1 MISPSRRTLTR
12 ASLSRA
18 SGGPIFS
25 KGFRHE
31 LLFDPVLFAAA
42 AVGTDQTLPV
52 SLRFDVGV
60 KVDSPIPLLDGKS
73 LFGGVKEEKHWA
85 LAVWDA
91 SARSPVSLVKATT
104 FVENALSPDGRS
116 ILVRATTSPGE
127 DRTNVEAFVWDAV
140 AGSRTSLLKG
150 SITAADADSEN
161 DRVSTC
167 GEFCSDGSL
176 LALGGGTSKVRVWKR
191 DARAKWSLFSW
202 TLGNGVT
209 GRRRGCSNW
218 RGRPAARIISLYPIR
233 PVTQRAA
240 DLCWA
245 SEGQKGSGVFVGKIG
260 SYKTPDPFVPTRLGR
275 ARLTRPRSSG
285 RLR

>member
-1 MISPSRRTLTR
+1 MNCFLIP
-12 ASLSRA
+12 
-18 SGGPIFS
+18 FC
-25 KGFRHE
+25 
-31 LLFDPVLFAAA
+31 LLG

-73 LFGGVKEEKHWA
+73 LFGGVKEEKHWD

-127 DRTNVEAFVWDAV
+127 DRTDVEAFVWDAV

-161 DRVSTC
+161 DRVLTC

-191 DARAKWSLFSW
+191 DARAKWSLFRTLDIGQRGDGKKAGLLQLAW
-202 TLGNGVT
+202 TPGRKNDSFVSYPARDATGGGLVLGIGRAKGV
-209 GRRRGCSNW
+209 GS
-218 RGRPAARIISLYPIR
+218 
-233 PVTQRAA
+233 
-240 DLCWA
+240 LCW
-245 SEGQKGSGVFVGKIG
+245 
-260 SYKTPDPFVPTRLGR
+260 
-275 ARLTRPRSSG
+275 
-285 RLR
+285 